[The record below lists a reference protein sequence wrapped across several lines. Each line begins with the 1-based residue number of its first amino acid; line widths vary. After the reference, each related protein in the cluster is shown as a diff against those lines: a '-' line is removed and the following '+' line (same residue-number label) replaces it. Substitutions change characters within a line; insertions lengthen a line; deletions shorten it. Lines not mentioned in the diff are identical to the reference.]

1 MDYYQLFDIPRG
13 ASPEEIENRYHY
25 FAKKYHPDRAK
36 SPDAHEKFIKIKEAY
51 EILKDPQKRK
61 AYDMSLPPEEKATEI
76 SATSENPSN
85 REVIQESPV
94 PEVPD
99 MPSGS
104 KSPFRSTTISY
115 VSFKSSS
122 DPLSSVH
129 SDSSPETEVVDW
141 SKYVYSGKSQDSEE
155 GDLSGNAKVDN
166 ADWSSVKVS
175 YQGLTEKVDDS
186 QRKKRFSAGS
196 FLVKTFAFALVL
208 IFLLATVAVVS
219 PGQLKAIGLESVVDF
234 FARVI

>member
-1 MDYYQLFDIPRG
+1 VDYYQLFDIPRG
-13 ASPEEIENRYHY
+13 ASPEEIEDRYHY

-51 EILKDPQKRK
+51 ETLKDPLKRK
-61 AYDMSLPPEEKATEI
+61 AYDRALPPEEKATEI
-76 SATSENPSN
+76 SSTSENSSN
-85 REVIQESPV
+85 HGVTQESPV

-122 DPLSSVH
+122 DPLSSAQ
-129 SDSSPETEVVDW
+129 SNSSPEAESVDW
-141 SKYVYSGKSQDSEE
+141 SKYVYSGKHHDSED
-155 GDLSGNAKVDN
+155 GDMSGKSKGDS
-166 ADWSSVKVS
+166 ADWSSVKVR
-175 YQGLTEKVDDS
+175 YQGLVEEVDDS
-186 QRKKRFSAGS
+186 KRKKRFSAGS
-196 FLVKTFAFALVL
+196 FLLKTFVFALVL
-208 IFLLATVAVVS
+208 IFLLATIAVVS

-234 FARVI
+234 FAKII

>member
-1 MDYYQLFDIPRG
+1 VDYYQLFDLPRG

-51 EILKDPQKRK
+51 EILKDSQKRK

-76 SATSENPSN
+76 YANSGNPGN
-85 REVIQESPV
+85 REVTQESPV
-94 PEVPD
+94 PEVPE

-122 DPLSSVH
+122 DPLSSAQ
-129 SDSSPETEVVDW
+129 SNSSPETETVDW
-141 SKYVYSGKSQDSEE
+141 SRYVSSGKTRGSEDGDPSGKSK
-155 GDLSGNAKVDN
+155 GDN

-175 YQGLTEKVDDS
+175 YQGLVEEVDDS
-186 QRKKRFSAGS
+186 KRKKRFSAGS
-196 FLVKTFAFALVL
+196 FLVVTFAFALVM
-208 IFLLATVAVVS
+208 IFLLATVAVVA

-234 FARVI
+234 FAKII

>member
-13 ASPEEIENRYHY
+13 ASPEEIEDRYHY

-51 EILKDPQKRK
+51 ETLKDPQKRK
-61 AYDMSLPPEEKATEI
+61 AYDRALPPEEKATEV
-76 SATSENPSN
+76 SATPENSN
-85 REVIQESPV
+85 SQAQDPQV

-122 DPLSSVH
+122 DPLKSGQSN
-129 SDSSPETEVVDW
+129 SPSESETIDW
-141 SKYVYSGKSQDSEE
+141 SKYVSSGKLQNSEDEDSLNKS
-155 GDLSGNAKVDN
+155 DKDS
-166 ADWSSVKVS
+166 ADWSSVKVK
-175 YQGLTEKVDDS
+175 YEGLVEEVDDS
-186 QRKKRFSAGS
+186 KRKKTLSVRS
-196 FLVKTFAFALVL
+196 FLLKSFVFALIL

-219 PGQLKAIGLESVVDF
+219 PGQLEAVGLESVVDLF
-234 FARVI
+234 DKVI